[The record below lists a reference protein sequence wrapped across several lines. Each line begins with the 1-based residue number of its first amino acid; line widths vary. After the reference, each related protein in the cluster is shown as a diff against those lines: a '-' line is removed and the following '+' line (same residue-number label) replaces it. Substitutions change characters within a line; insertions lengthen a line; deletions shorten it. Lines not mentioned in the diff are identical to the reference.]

1 MLDAEQCNN
10 IKKEL
15 SKALSATVSHG
26 YFIIDK
32 KKGKNSVV
40 GFLIYNIKEQ
50 TRVSYLLFVLID
62 KKYQNQSFGT
72 TYAEVYGRHSQFPGS
87 FGSTVNYGKNS
98 NRSTAIYLGF
108 RCRLPSVYM

>member
-62 KKYQNQSFGT
+62 KKHQNQSFGT
-72 TYAEVYGRHSQFPGS
+72 TLMQKYMEDIHNSQDLLDQP
-87 FGSTVNYGKNS
+87 
-98 NRSTAIYLGF
+98 
-108 RCRLPSVYM
+108 